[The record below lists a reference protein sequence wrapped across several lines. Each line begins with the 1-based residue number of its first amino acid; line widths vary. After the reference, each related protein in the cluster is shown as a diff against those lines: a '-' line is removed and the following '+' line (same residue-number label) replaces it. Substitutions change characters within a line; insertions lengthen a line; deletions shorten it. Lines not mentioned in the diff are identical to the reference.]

1 MPKTPAATHPPE
13 ELGLRERKK
22 LQTGRKLWTVAI
34 GLFVER
40 GFDQVSVAEIA
51 AAAEV
56 SKMTV
61 FNYFPTKEDLVLLP
75 MEKHTG
81 EVAETV
87 RARPAGCSAVAA
99 VRDQYLA
106 ALDAQDP
113 ASGLCDQQAVLD
125 VLRLIRDTPA
135 LALRA
140 RAASVRA
147 EELLAAELRTAS
159 GDGDDLTAR
168 LAAAQLLATRRTLV
182 MANQRRM
189 VAGEPAGSVLPEAR
203 ADALRAFALVEHGLG
218 DYCGG

>member
-1 MPKTPAATHPPE
+1 MPKTPAVTHPPE

-87 RARPAGCSAVAA
+87 RDRPAGCSAVAA

>member
-1 MPKTPAATHPPE
+1 MPKTPAAAHPPE

-22 LQTGRKLWTVAI
+22 LQTGRKLWTIAI

-81 EVAETV
+81 EVAEAV
-87 RARPAGCSAVAA
+87 RDRPAGCSAVAA

-106 ALDAQDP
+106 ALDVQDP

-140 RAASVRA
+140 RAASVLA
-147 EELLAAELRTAS
+147 EELLAAELGTAS

-189 VAGEPAGSVLPEAR
+189 IAGEPAGSVLPEAR
-203 ADALRAFALVEHGLG
+203 ANALRAFALTEHGLG

>member
-87 RARPAGCSAVAA
+87 RDRPAGCSAVAA

-159 GDGDDLTAR
+159 GDGNDLTAR

-218 DYCGG
+218 

>member
-22 LQTGRKLWTVAI
+22 LQTGRKLWTIAI

-61 FNYFPTKEDLVLLP
+61 FNYFPTKEDLVLMP
-75 MEKHTG
+75 MERHTG
-81 EVAETV
+81 EVAEVV
-87 RARPAGCSAVAA
+87 RDRPAGCSAVAA
-99 VRDQYLA
+99 VRSQYLA
-106 ALDAQDP
+106 ALDEQDP
-113 ASGLCDQQAVLD
+113 ASGLCDQEAVLN

-140 RAASVRA
+140 QATSVRA

-159 GDGDDLTAR
+159 GDRDDLTAR

-189 VAGEPAGSVLPEAR
+189 IAGEPAASVLPEAR
-203 ADALRAFALVEHGLG
+203 ANALRAFALVEHGLG

>member
-34 GLFVER
+34 SLFVER

-87 RARPAGCSAVAA
+87 RDRPAGCSAVAA

-203 ADALRAFALVEHGLG
+203 ANALRAFALVEHGLG

>member
-87 RARPAGCSAVAA
+87 RDRPAGCSAVAA

-189 VAGEPAGSVLPEAR
+189 IAGEPAGSVLPEAR
-203 ADALRAFALVEHGLG
+203 ANALRAFALVEHGLG

>member
-87 RARPAGCSAVAA
+87 RDRPAGCSAVAA